1 MIRWAVLGAGIQIY
15 KFIFFDSLYAVT
27 LKKKRIVA
35 FFSAITLTQFL
46 MGMYMVGITVQ
57 KPGMR
62 LIDWLPPL
70 RMLSILSFQNAED
83 TTRSVQVVHIH
94 QESSYRTGI
103 YVAIPVLR

>member
-1 MIRWAVLGAGIQIY
+1 
-15 KFIFFDSLYAVT
+15 VT

-46 MGMYMVGITVQ
+46 MGMYMVGITVK

-62 LIDWLPPL
+62 LIDWLPPP
-70 RMLSILSFQNAED
+70 RMLSILSFQNAGD
-83 TTRSVQVVHIH
+83 TTRSVQVVHV
-94 QESSYRTGI
+94 QEESSSRTGI